1 MLQAACRTLWA
12 MSLNKS
18 NPHLESN
25 KTDLRIT
32 WTWTDL
38 RITFM
43 QSSSVKDLSRHA
55 KELHLPNPRDL
66 MGFML
71 RRYAASSHMSDSFSP
86 RNPSLQHFPLQ
97 ARGSPDQQYSWP
109 PCPSNLKLID
119 TCEAW
124 SQHLHWH
131 GNLIGL
137 NSEVQESEIGYET
150 KYHHS

>member
-18 NPHLESN
+18 NPHLENN
-25 KTDLRIT
+25 KTNLRIT

-109 PCPSNLKLID
+109 PCPSNLKLSAL
-119 TCEAW
+119 AW
-124 SQHLHWH
+124 QLDW
-131 GNLIGL
+131 IGL
-137 NSEVQESEIGYET
+137 GGSGEWNRIWNKISLLLET
-150 KYHHS
+150 SN